1 MSVFV
6 IIVLGPVQGE
16 ALDHL
21 CFVATK
27 PRSDV
32 FLEAS
37 GAKWACRC
45 SSSSVRLH
53 VRMSL

>member
-21 CFVATK
+21 SVVATK
-27 PRSDV
+27 PGSDV

-37 GAKWACRC
+37 GVSGHVGVPAALLAC
-45 SSSSVRLH
+45 
-53 VRMSL
+53 M